1 MSVDATSFINTS
13 LLGISDG
20 ATRVPAKTLQQ
31 EDFLRLLVTQL
42 RSQDPMNPQS
52 DTDLAAQMAQFS
64 ALEQSRGMAS
74 NLSALL
80 NQQALLQA
88 NSLLGRVVEL
98 QTETQDTFQG
108 VVEAVQIEAGTP
120 RIVVDGV
127 AYALNQVK
135 TITPPPL
142 YPLNP
147 SQ

>member
-1 MSVDATSFINTS
+1 MSVDATSFINSS
-13 LLGISDG
+13 LLGVSDG
-20 ATRVPAKTLQQ
+20 ATRVPAKTLDQ

-88 NSLLGRVVEL
+88 NSLLGRAVEVQADA
-98 QTETQDTFQG
+98 QTRFQG
-108 VVEAVQIEAGTP
+108 IVEAVQIEAGTP
-120 RIVVDGV
+120 KLVVDGV
-127 AYALNQVK
+127 VCDLSQVK
-135 TITPPPL
+135 AITPPPV
-142 YPLNP
+142 
-147 SQ
+147 S